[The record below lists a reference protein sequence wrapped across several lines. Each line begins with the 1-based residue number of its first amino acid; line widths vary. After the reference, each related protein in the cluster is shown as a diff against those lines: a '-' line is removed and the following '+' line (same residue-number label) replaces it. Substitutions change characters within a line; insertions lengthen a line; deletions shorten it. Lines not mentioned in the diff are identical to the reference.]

1 MVVGFINPNITGNN
15 MDLFFFLLALK
26 KPPVSFSQYERH
38 QVISHIPTGQ
48 PLSPNMVPG
57 MKSYS

>member
-1 MVVGFINPNITGNN
+1 
-15 MDLFFFLLALK
+15 MDLFFLLVLK
-26 KPPVSFSQYERH
+26 KPPISISQYGSH
-38 QVISHIPTGQ
+38 QAISHHPTGQ

>member
-1 MVVGFINPNITGNN
+1 
-15 MDLFFFLLALK
+15 MDLFFLLALR
-26 KPPVSFSQYERH
+26 KPSISVSQYESH
-38 QVISHIPTGQ
+38 QAISHIPTGQ